1 MAIFWN
7 FQKRW
12 KKILKIWEKLTKTQ
26 KNFLKKKLMRRG
38 DIWLKNEIFVFL
50 TFFWKIL
57 KKIGQSYINIYEIK
71 I

>member
-7 FQKRW
+7 FLK
-12 KKILKIWEKLTKTQ
+12 KMEKILKIWEKLTKTQ
-26 KNFLKKKLMRRG
+26 KNFLKKKIMRRG